1 MNFHTELHTWLAT
14 AWAGLFPEHP
24 LSGNV
29 AACPSPEHG
38 DLTHPG
44 AMLAAKGLRQAPI
57 KLAQQ
62 LVKALPAH
70 PWVTQVTAVAPG
82 HLNIT
87 LNDAG
92 VRALLDGI
100 VDAGLHYGLP
110 TPSGVNTIVEFVSAN
125 PTGPLHIGH
134 ARQAVIGDVL
144 ARLLQWQGATVHR
157 EFYYNDAGV
166 QIDNLVASVS
176 ARYAE
181 AFLGKTLVF
190 EREHPDGVPALAA
203 NEQLFGKEWYHGDYI
218 VELAHAL
225 HQAPNG
231 ATLSDAD
238 HMLATHPAV
247 VARFAIAAMQAEQR
261 KDLDAIGVR
270 FDRFFSERSLHDS
283 GAVVNVINRLAPF
296 SYPKDGALW
305 LKTTAFGDDKDRVMV
320 KRDGHVTYFVPDVAY
335 HLDKWE
341 RGFARAINVQGGDHH
356 GTQARV
362 KAGLAAL
369 GVNDPAFPTYLFH
382 TMVKVIRNGV
392 EVPTSKRSGGYV
404 TLQELV
410 ADIGADAVRFLL
422 LQRKADTDTT
432 VDVDLAK
439 RQSNDNPLYYVAY
452 AHARACSLLNQVS
465 VDRAGTTSG
474 DPLTGDPAVFGQDGP
489 EGVGAEIGWHAS
501 ERALFALL
509 AAWPGKVRVAADK
522 LEPHRLTHD
531 LHELAAA
538 YHSTYHHGP
547 RVRDLNAHEQAAR
560 LTLARAFRGV
570 LQQGAALLGVH
581 LPERMSAL
589 EAPEEPSS
597 ITTSVNPQ
605 GHRHGPH

>member
-1 MNFHTELHTWLAT
+1 MTFHTLLHAWLNQ
-14 AWAGLFPEHP
+14 AWTSLFPEHP
-24 LSGNV
+24 MGGAL

-44 AMLAAKGLRQAPI
+44 AMLAAKGLKQAPI

-62 LVKALPAH
+62 WAHALPAH
-70 PWVTQVTAVAPG
+70 PWIAQAVAVLPG
-82 HLNIT
+82 HLNLT
-87 LNDAG
+87 LTDAG
-92 VRALLDGI
+92 AMALLDGI
-100 VDAGLHYGLP
+100 VADGLGYGLP
-110 TPSGVNTIVEFVSAN
+110 APTGTRTIVEFVSAN

-144 ARLLQWQGATVHR
+144 ARLLQAQGADVHR

-181 AFLGKTLVF
+181 AYQGKTLVF
-190 EREHPDGVPALAA
+190 ERDHPDGVPSLAA
-203 NEQLFGKEWYHGDYI
+203 NEVLFGKDWYHGDYI

-225 HQAPNG
+225 HLAPNG
-231 ATLSDAD
+231 DLLSDAD
-238 HMLATHPAV
+238 HALSTHPLIV
-247 VARFAIAAMQAEQR
+247 TRFAIQAMQAEQR
-261 KDLDAIGVR
+261 KDLDALGVR

-283 GAVVNVINRLAPF
+283 GAVATVINRLAPF
-296 SYPKDGALW
+296 SYRKDGAVW
-305 LKTTAFGDDKDRVMV
+305 LNTTTFGDDKDRVMV
-320 KRDGHVTYFVPDVAY
+320 KQDGHVTYFVPDVAY

-341 RGFARAINVQGGDHH
+341 RGFTRAINVQGSDHH

-369 GVNDPAFPTYLFH
+369 GVPDPAFPTYLFH
-382 TMVKVIRNGV
+382 TMVKVIKNGA

-439 RQSNDNPLYYVAY
+439 RQSNENPLYYVSY
-452 AHARACSLLNQVS
+452 AHARACSLLDQVGRTDGHGG
-465 VDRAGTTSG
+465 VAAAAGTAS
-474 DPLTGDPAVFGQDGP
+474 PVA
-489 EGVGAEIGWHAS
+489 WHAS

-509 AAWPGKVRVAADK
+509 AAWPGKVKTAAEK
-522 LEPHRLTHD
+522 LEPHRITHD
-531 LHELAAA
+531 LHELAGA
-538 YHSTYHHGP
+538 YHAAYHHGP
-547 RVRDLNAHEQAAR
+547 KVRTLPADEQGPH
-560 LTLARAFRGV
+560 LALSRAFRTV
-570 LQQGAALLGVH
+570 LQQGAALLGVQ
-581 LPERMSAL
+581 LPERMAVTDGGMD
-589 EAPEEPSS
+589 EANVSPL
-597 ITTSVNPQ
+597 
-605 GHRHGPH
+605 G